1 MLKRTQSLIGAA
13 VLICVLVIAATI
25 LLSVGRPNTPLS
37 GMAAQPAPTDTPL
50 PPLPVPV
57 FVPPTLPPTPLLLPP
72 PTPATPT
79 PIPVETLAYMQSLP
93 EVTPG
98 TPLPGTPVAPMPT
111 LEPTLTSQQATA
123 WAITPSPWPTRFHIT
138 PSGMWRRYVDPSL
151 GFSFVYPANWFVD
164 TFAFPDYKF
173 NIGYSIR
180 VRNFDNV
187 FKSYQYEAG
196 EIKIEVVVFPDN
208 AKPLAATSLISQAQ
222 HDAQQ
227 AGWTISE
234 LVDVSIAGTEG
245 IRWIDGVKGSLKAS
259 CPTCSETRYEGACI
273 RSLQG
278 RPKATISKSSTGS
291 L

>member
-50 PPLPVPV
+50 PVPV
-57 FVPPTLPPTPLLLPP
+57 FVPPTLPPTPLLPPP

-79 PIPVETLAYMQSLP
+79 LIPVETLAYMQSLP

-98 TPLPGTPVAPMPT
+98 TPLPGTPIAPMPT
-111 LEPTLTSQQATA
+111 LEPTLASQQATA
-123 WAITPSPWPTRFHIT
+123 WAITPSPWPTRFHVT
-138 PSGMWRRYVDPSL
+138 PSGMWRRYVDPNL

-164 TFAFPDYKF
+164 AFAFPDYKF
-173 NIGYSIR
+173 NIGCSIR

-187 FKSYQYEAG
+187 FKSHQYEAS

-245 IRWIDGVKGSLKAS
+245 IRWIERGERIPQGIVSYMFRDA
-259 CPTCSETRYEGACI
+259 I
-273 RSLQG
+273 RGRVYQSLQG
-278 RPKATISKSSTGS
+278 RPRATISKSSTGS